1 MFIGDM
7 ADALHEAF
15 PKEPVPLRRLPTLVL
30 YFIALFDSRIS
41 LSWARLHANRV
52 LHFSNEKA
60 SKELGISFISARQS
74 IQDCGRALLEGGYV
88 QCASLAALGVCLRLT
103 CPRKKREEKQRLRK
117 VWRGRVALASAV
129 AVAVLAVV
137 WWNRK
142 SLF

>member
-7 ADALHEAF
+7 ANALHEAF
-15 PKEPVPLRRLPTLVL
+15 PKEPVPMLRLPTLVL

-60 SKELGISFISARQS
+60 RTELGITFKSARQS

-88 QCASLAALGVCLRLT
+88 EYVAPPPPPVCP
-103 CPRKKREEKQRLRK
+103 C
-117 VWRGRVALASAV
+117 
-129 AVAVLAVV
+129 
-137 WWNRK
+137 
-142 SLF
+142 